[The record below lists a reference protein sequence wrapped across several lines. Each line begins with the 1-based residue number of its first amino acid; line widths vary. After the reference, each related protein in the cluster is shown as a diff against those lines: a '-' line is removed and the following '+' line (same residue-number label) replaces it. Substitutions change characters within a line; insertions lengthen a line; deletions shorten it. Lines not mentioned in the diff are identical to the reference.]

1 MLVLGIDTSC
11 DETSVGIV
19 RDGTEILANRISS
32 QVALHRPFG
41 GVVPEIASRSHL
53 RRLLPVLDEAFLEA
67 GIRPRDLDAVA
78 ATCKPGLIG
87 ALLVGLSGAKAL
99 AWRLGIP
106 FLGVDHIQAHL
117 HAAPMTDPD
126 LPFPCVSLIASGGHT
141 SLFFMEK
148 PGKGLR
154 MGRTLDDAA
163 GEALDKAAALLGLGY
178 PGGPAL
184 EEAARLAD
192 RSAGPPFPVPLK
204 GRKDFDFSFSG
215 LKTALRLRVEE
226 SRPLDPEETRRLA
239 RAFQEAVVNHLAG
252 RCLAALQ
259 KTGARALAIGGG
271 VARNR
276 LLRER
281 LAREAEGIHLSF
293 PPPDLCSDNGA
304 MVAGLASLRLERG
317 EKDPLNLPAAP
328 RTTFETWPSG
338 PEPGQFPGPGR

>member
-11 DETSVGIV
+11 DETSAGIV
-19 RDGTEILANRISS
+19 RDGREILANRVSS

-53 RRLLPVLDEAFLEA
+53 RRLLPVLEEAFREA
-67 GIRPRDLDAVA
+67 RVGPGELDAVA
-78 ATCKPGLIG
+78 ATCRPGLIG

-99 AWRLGIP
+99 AWRLGVP
-106 FLGVDHIQAHL
+106 FLGIDHIQAHL
-117 HAAPMTDPD
+117 HAAVMADPD
-126 LPFPCVSLIASGGHT
+126 LPFPCVSLVASGGHT
-141 SLFFMEK
+141 SLFFLER

-184 EEAARLAD
+184 EQAAARAD
-192 RSAGPPFPVPLK
+192 RPETPPFPVPLK
-204 GRKDFDFSFSG
+204 GRKDLDFSFSG
-215 LKTALRLRVEE
+215 LKTALRIRVEE
-226 SRPLDPEETRRLA
+226 GPPPDPARVSRLA
-239 RAFQEAVVNHLAG
+239 RAFQEAVVDHLVR
-252 RCLAALQ
+252 RCLAALER
-259 KTGARALAIGGG
+259 TGARALAIGGG

-276 LLRER
+276 LLREK
-281 LAREAEGIHLSF
+281 LALRARGIHLSF

-317 EKDPLNLPAAP
+317 ERDPLDLPAAP
-328 RTTFETWPSG
+328 RTTFEEW
-338 PEPGQFPGPGR
+338 